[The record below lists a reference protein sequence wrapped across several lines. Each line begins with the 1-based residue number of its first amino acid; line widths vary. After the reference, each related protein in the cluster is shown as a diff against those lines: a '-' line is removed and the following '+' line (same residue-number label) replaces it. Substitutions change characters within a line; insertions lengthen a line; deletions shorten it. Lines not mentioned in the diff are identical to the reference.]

1 MNSAP
6 PVPIRIQLMVL
17 LQHLSVTLKGKE
29 MTIVVAIAISDL
41 AIMQILS
48 QVFDFLLSFAV
59 QWMALWH
66 I

>member
-1 MNSAP
+1 
-6 PVPIRIQLMVL
+6 
-17 LQHLSVTLKGKE
+17 
-29 MTIVVAIAISDL
+29 MTIVVAVAISDL